1 MGTSLTRAQAIR
13 LLGAFACTLPATLA
27 SARLARA
34 AGLTAGAPAEGVSA
48 SASAAADAAN
58 PLAGLPEEPVA
69 RVAALCDMLAEQT
82 EAFGAAYTEA
92 MQAADGSYAAP
103 MLAYADLCAR
113 AAEDAR
119 ATLER
124 MGQEP
129 ESVRL
134 AARAALTTLDFYA
147 GYYLSS
153 DPLSQVQ
160 AQAAQGAYADEA
172 DLLDALYGAMGEVRA
187 NYESLAL
194 PAYMGQLWP
203 LYVAQIGAY
212 QEKIW
217 ADYVAAQRAD
227 VLMALSAQQLLA
239 RQPFV
244 MWHYEAVMYALMRA
258 QFQNSADTLRA
269 SGAGEG
275 QARVFAECDAAP
287 EVYPNLYPMSDSVAN
302 LALYTEGGSAEVLVE
317 AQVEGFTQAY
327 RQKLTVTPEISYLLV
342 KPPVATDA
350 ADMTTERDAQL
361 TLTVTNV
368 STGELVVQESRPLT
382 LHSLYD
388 FTLESTDFGV
398 AEPYNVL
405 AWLRPDAPEVL
416 EVRRG
421 AIDWLERNMGEGFDV
436 LPGYQLG
443 YPGEDEGQTT
453 ILQAAAIQGAISDLG
468 VRYNVGSYS
477 FGSFQRVLTPDAV
490 VRQRSGICIET
501 ALLVASALQSADMH
515 AMVLIVP
522 GHAQVALESW
532 SASGQYLL
540 LETTLLPFT
549 GADGQLGQFVS
560 VLSNEEWASYL
571 SQDGTYVIDCDLAR
585 ELGIR
590 GLAV

>member
-1 MGTSLTRAQAIR
+1 MGATLTRAQAIR
-13 LLGAFACTLPATLA
+13 LLAAFACAVPASLA
-27 SARLARA
+27 HARLTRA
-34 AGLTAGAPAEGVSA
+34 AGLTAGAPAA
-48 SASAAADAAN
+48 SASQDAPD
-58 PLAGLPEEPVA
+58 PLAGLPEEPVE
-69 RVAALCDMLAEQT
+69 RVAALCDVLAERT
-82 EAFGAAYTEA
+82 EAFGATYSEA

-113 AAEDAR
+113 AAEDVR

-124 MGQEP
+124 MDGVS
-129 ESVRL
+129 ESAL
-134 AARAALTTLDFYA
+134 MAARAALATLDFYA

-153 DPLSQVQ
+153 DPLAQVQ
-160 AQAAQGAYADEA
+160 AQAAQGAYAEEA
-172 DLLDALYGAMGEVRA
+172 DMLDALYGAMGEVRA
-187 NYESLAL
+187 NYEALSL
-194 PAYMGQLWP
+194 PAYMEQLWP
-203 LYVAQIGAY
+203 LYVAQIDAY
-212 QEKIW
+212 QEKLW
-217 ADYVAAQRAD
+217 ADYVASQRAD
-227 VLMALSAQQLLA
+227 VLMALSARQLLE
-239 RQPFV
+239 RQPYV
-244 MWHYEAVMYALMRA
+244 MWHYEAVMYALMCA
-258 QFQNSADTLRA
+258 QFQNCADALRTP
-269 SGAGEG
+269 GADEG
-275 QARVFAECDAAP
+275 QARAFAEFDAAS
-287 EVYPNLYPMSDSVAN
+287 EVYPNLYPMGDSLVN

-327 RQKLTVTPEISYLLV
+327 RRKVTVTPEIRYLLV
-342 KPPVATDA
+342 KPPVATDVSGLE
-350 ADMTTERDAQL
+350 TERDAQL
-361 TLTVTNV
+361 ALTVTNV
-368 STGELVVQESRPLT
+368 TTGELLVQESCPLT
-382 LHSLYD
+382 LHSVYD

-416 EVRRG
+416 EVRRA
-421 AIDWLERNMGEGFDV
+421 AIDWLERNMGAGFDV

-443 YPGEDEGQTT
+443 FPGEDEGQTT

-515 AMVLIVP
+515 PMVLIVP

-532 SASGQYLL
+532 EASGQYVL

-549 GADGQLGQFVS
+549 GEGDQLGQYVS
-560 VLSNEEWASYL
+560 VLTNEEWAGYL
-571 SQDGTYVIDCDLAR
+571 AQDGTYVIDCDLAS

>member
-1 MGTSLTRAQAIR
+1 MGTSLTRAQVIR
-13 LLGAFACTLPATLA
+13 LLGALACVVPASLV
-27 SARLARA
+27 RPRPARA
-34 AGLTAGAPAEGVSA
+34 AGLTAGAPAAGVSA
-48 SASAAADAAN
+48 SGAADASD
-58 PLAGLPEEPVA
+58 PLAGLPEEPLS
-69 RVAALCDMLAEQT
+69 RVEALCDALAEAT
-82 EAFGAAYTEA
+82 SAFGAAYTEA
-92 MQAADGSYAAP
+92 MQAADGSYASS

-113 AAEDAR
+113 AAEDVR

-124 MGQEP
+124 MDGAS
-129 ESVRL
+129 ESAL
-134 AARAALTTLDFYA
+134 MAARAALATLDFYA

-153 DPLSQVQ
+153 DPLAQVQ
-160 AQAAQGAYADEA
+160 AQAAQGAYAEEA
-172 DLLDALYGAMGEVRA
+172 DMLDALYGAMGEVRA
-187 NYESLAL
+187 NYEALSL
-194 PAYMGQLWP
+194 PAYMEQLWP
-203 LYVAQIGAY
+203 LYVAQIDAY
-212 QEKIW
+212 QEKLW
-217 ADYVAAQRAD
+217 ADYVASQRAD
-227 VLMALSAQQLLA
+227 VLMALSAQQLLS
-239 RQPFV
+239 RQPYV

-258 QFQNSADTLRA
+258 QFQNSADTLRVP
-269 SGAGEG
+269 GVDEG
-275 QARVFAECDAAP
+275 QASVRVECDAAA
-287 EVYPNLYPMSDSVAN
+287 EVYPNLYPMGDSVAN

-327 RQKLTVTPEISYLLV
+327 RQKLTVTPEIRYLLV
-342 KPPVATDA
+342 KPPVAADA
-350 ADMTTERDAQL
+350 GDLTTERDAQL
-361 TLTVTNV
+361 ALTVTNV
-368 STGELVVQESRPLT
+368 STGELLVQESRPLT

-515 AMVLIVP
+515 PMVLIVP

-549 GADGQLGQFVS
+549 GADGQLGQYVT
-560 VLSNEEWASYL
+560 VMSNEEWASYL